1 MALQDNGYIFK
12 SDEQPFMAGS
22 PASPHHS
29 SKRKLAYV
37 LIGILL
43 IFCAGLQN
51 GLMTANLAQ
60 LRGDLALDMMQ
71 GIWLQS
77 AFLMSNAVMGVLWLK
92 IRQHY
97 SLQKFIRWTLILML
111 LSNVLQVFTP
121 HYHLEL
127 IARVLMG
134 IGTSGLLTLGM
145 FYGFQTFKGMGA
157 IVPLALSSGLMQ
169 VVTSLCY
176 LLSPTLFADGNMT
189 AILVFQLGVTLIAL
203 SAVLYLPLPTS
214 YRTPSLTWQDALS
227 FVLLAGG
234 VACFCAYLSLGNV
247 LWWTT
252 DWLGLLLAGGIGLV
266 GFALWLEAGREKPL
280 INWHWISAR
289 QIFYFLMMAML
300 TRLFTTE
307 QAVGAG
313 GVLTLMGFN
322 NEQLFDYYQ
331 LIFISSI
338 FGLIMSVATLKPT
351 DVRRNSVIA
360 IGLIAFGAY
369 LDIGVNAQT
378 PVSHFYVSQS
388 LIAFATFYFSGPVM
402 VEGMVRAIAS
412 GLEQIAGFVA
422 VFSAT
427 QVLGG
432 LLGNAI
438 FGAYINIKTQEHLAN
453 LTAHIVLDNGVITA
467 QNVNQAVQTAN
478 LEARIL
484 AYNDLF
490 TAIWLG
496 ASVMFSIMFIIWAYR
511 LYRGINVLEYELQQL
526 KKIVAK

>member
-1 MALQDNGYIFK
+1 
-12 SDEQPFMAGS
+12 
-22 PASPHHS
+22 
-29 SKRKLAYV
+29 
-37 LIGILL
+37 
-43 IFCAGLQN
+43 
-51 GLMTANLAQ
+51 
-60 LRGDLALDMMQ
+60 
-71 GIWLQS
+71 
-77 AFLMSNAVMGVLWLK
+77 
-92 IRQHY
+92 
-97 SLQKFIRWTLILML
+97 ML

-134 IGTSGLLTLGM
+134 IGTSRLLTLGM

-252 DWLGLLLAGGIGLV
+252 DWLGLLLAGGVGLV

-313 GVLTLMGFN
+313 GVLNLMGFN

-378 PVSHFYVSQS
+378 PVSHFYVSQAV
-388 LIAFATFYFSGPVM
+388 IAFARQP
-402 VEGMVRAIAS
+402 A
-412 GLEQIAGFVA
+412 QITVDALGGK
-422 VFSAT
+422 
-427 QVLGG
+427 QVLTGKVVQISPATG
-432 LLGNAI
+432 SEFSTAKTDPSTGN
-438 FGAYINIKTQEHLAN
+438 FIKIAQH
-453 LTAHIVLDNGVITA
+453 VPVKITFDEN
-467 QNVNQAVQTAN
+467 QPNVKEISIGMSAVV
-478 LEARIL
+478 RI
-484 AYNDLF
+484 
-490 TAIWLG
+490 
-496 ASVMFSIMFIIWAYR
+496 
-511 LYRGINVLEYELQQL
+511 
-526 KKIVAK
+526 KKVSK